1 MATIISTVE
10 QWEAL
15 VGHQSKEDYIAGL
28 EAELE
33 LFKSLGMEKSVAV
46 ISAVLEKER
55 ASN

>member
-1 MATIISTVE
+1 MATISTVE

-15 VGHQSKEDYIAGL
+15 VGHQGKEEYIAVL
-28 EAELE
+28 EADLE